1 MQTSVLPRKWTSL
14 AAHSVLLAFV
24 GFLLMACGGGSGGGS
39 SGVAGNRADTGTFTV
54 SGEITFAANT
64 AIDSDVN
71 DPVAPYASNDL
82 YDPDNGLPN
91 LVQRIS
97 RLVTLGGYV
106 NQPGQGAD
114 GRSFAA
120 GDESDY
126 FVADLTTG
134 QEITLYTAESGS
146 NLDLFLYIDQDFD
159 HPVAFS
165 NSAPGEVEHI
175 RVADAGTYFIE
186 VKAVNGA
193 SNYTLNLTAAA
204 GETQTASFNGGGDF
218 VPGDVIVKFKDVG
231 VTASSAG
238 MVSAEMAPIGLT
250 LKAGEPTMAMLFG
263 MTGSNSKAQ
272 ASSHLAPA
280 IGGNLIPVLD
290 FDLRRKL
297 ETLSVVEEL
306 KSRADVVY
314 AEPNYIRRQQRTP
327 SDFYFNEQW
336 NYSMINLPQAW
347 DTSTG
352 DPGVIVAV
360 IDTGIIIDHPDL
372 HNQLTNTGYDFI
384 SDPESSMDDDGID
397 PDPFDDAGVKNPE
410 SSIFHGSHV
419 AGTIAAQTNNGLG
432 VAGVGWSTRI
442 MPVRALGKGG
452 IGANYDIMQAVRY
465 AAGLANDS
473 MTVPPQKADI
483 INLSLSGP
491 DESFLEQEIYDDVRA
506 EGIVI
511 VAAAGNHLPNQPM
524 PSIVYPA
531 GYDGVLAV
539 SGVDRNEQL
548 ANYSNFGSY
557 VDLAAPGGDLSVYGD
572 GVLSTAAE
580 VDSEGLT
587 YSYSYLQ
594 GTSMA
599 AAHMS
604 GVIALMRAIN
614 PALTPDDLDRLLADG
629 SITREKGVAGR
640 DDYYGY
646 GLIDAQKAV
655 LAAPPGVLTV
665 NPKSLAF
672 GTDLRTD
679 SLTIGKTGLGPL
691 TLLSVNGDAAW
702 INIVEDPA
710 AVPGDVPARYTIQ
723 VDRTGLTAGTY
734 AAIITCVSDNNTVEV
749 PVSMQVVDSAATTLT
764 VNPESLDFGTTIDA
778 LNLTV
783 DKTGS
788 DLITVRQPTIDA
800 SWVGI
805 QEITPGAGASGSL
818 PTQYR
823 VQVDRTGL
831 SPGEYRAAISIAS
844 DSYSV
849 NVPVI
854 MNVAEEDVITTFLT
868 AGPQSLSFGP
878 KLSSLQLTLSKEGPG
893 PIKFLGPYI
902 DAPWLKIEEIEFD
915 AGGDED
921 LLAQYRVTVDRIDLE
936 PGVYQATI
944 RFESDSRILEVPV
957 AMQVATVTDVVNG
970 ALYVQLRDPKSFET
984 VYIET
989 VFSEDGIYRFNFD
1002 GVASGSYLIS
1012 VGTDLDNDKLVGDGG
1027 EAYLSLAQPISLQV
1041 NQNLS
1046 GLEFGVGF
1054 NIAF

>member
-1 MQTSVLPRKWTSL
+1 
-14 AAHSVLLAFV
+14 
-24 GFLLMACGGGSGGGS
+24 
-39 SGVAGNRADTGTFTV
+39 
-54 SGEITFAANT
+54 
-64 AIDSDVN
+64 
-71 DPVAPYASNDL
+71 
-82 YDPDNGLPN
+82 
-91 LVQRIS
+91 
-97 RLVTLGGYV
+97 
-106 NQPGQGAD
+106 
-114 GRSFAA
+114 
-120 GDESDY
+120 
-126 FVADLTTG
+126 
-134 QEITLYTAESGS
+134 
-146 NLDLFLYIDQDFD
+146 
-159 HPVAFS
+159 
-165 NSAPGEVEHI
+165 
-175 RVADAGTYFIE
+175 
-186 VKAVNGA
+186 
-193 SNYTLNLTAAA
+193 
-204 GETQTASFNGGGDF
+204 
-218 VPGDVIVKFKDVG
+218 
-231 VTASSAG
+231 
-238 MVSAEMAPIGLT
+238 
-250 LKAGEPTMAMLFG
+250 
-263 MTGSNSKAQ
+263 
-272 ASSHLAPA
+272 
-280 IGGNLIPVLD
+280 
-290 FDLRRKL
+290 
-297 ETLSVVEEL
+297 
-306 KSRADVVY
+306 
-314 AEPNYIRRQQRTP
+314 
-327 SDFYFNEQW
+327 
-336 NYSMINLPQAW
+336 
-347 DTSTG
+347 
-352 DPGVIVAV
+352 
-360 IDTGIIIDHPDL
+360 
-372 HNQLTNTGYDFI
+372 
-384 SDPESSMDDDGID
+384 
-397 PDPFDDAGVKNPE
+397 
-410 SSIFHGSHV
+410 
-419 AGTIAAQTNNGLG
+419 
-432 VAGVGWSTRI
+432 
-442 MPVRALGKGG
+442 
-452 IGANYDIMQAVRY
+452 
-465 AAGLANDS
+465 
-473 MTVPPQKADI
+473 
-483 INLSLSGP
+483 
-491 DESFLEQEIYDDVRA
+491 
-506 EGIVI
+506 
-511 VAAAGNHLPNQPM
+511 
-524 PSIVYPA
+524 VYPA

-723 VDRTGLTAGTY
+723 VDRTGLTSGTY